1 MSTNLEFIKSE
12 NVISGVTSQNIT
24 DIFSAKYDVYAIT
37 FSTGSNSTT
46 ALDVRARFIDSG
58 GSVISTSNYDY
69 AYQTMRTD
77 TGFSQGKATNQTY
90 LNTLFGTTD
99 LSAES
104 ATGIVYVFNPFN
116 SSYTFVTQQSM
127 NMYSSLE
134 VGRKYIG
141 VLKETTSCTGINAF
155 VSASAFGSNTKF
167 NIYGVK

>member
-1 MSTNLEFIKSE
+1 MATNLEFIKSQS
-12 NVISGVTSQNIT
+12 VTDGVTSQDIT

-58 GSVISTSNYDY
+58 GSVISTSNYDF
-69 AYQTMRTD
+69 AYLTMRTD
-77 TGFSQGKATNQTY
+77 TSFSEGKATNQTY

-99 LSAES
+99 QTPEG

-116 SSYTFVTQQSM
+116 SSYTFITQQSM
-127 NMYSSLE
+127 NRYSALE
-134 VGRKYIG
+134 IGRKYIG

-155 VSASAFGSNTKF
+155 VTASAFGSNTNF
-167 NIYGVK
+167 SVYGVK

>member
-1 MSTNLEFIKSE
+1 MAGNLEFIKSE
-12 NVISGVTSQNIT
+12 NVIDGVTSQNIT
-24 DIFSAKYDVYAIT
+24 DIFSDKYDVYAIT

-69 AYQTMRTD
+69 AFLTMRTD
-77 TGFSQGKATNQTY
+77 TGFSEGRATNQTY
-90 LNTLFGTTD
+90 FNNILGTTD
-99 LSAES
+99 LSPEG

-127 NMYSSLE
+127 NIYSSLE
-134 VGRKYIG
+134 VGRKHIG
-141 VLKETTSCTGINAF
+141 VLTETTSCTGINAF